1 MTLDMVSFLLRLEV
15 DPNVRDHQGRTP
27 LHLIIEGPFNDTG
40 SSNQCKYLG
49 LFIKEGEEGIEMFQV
64 NMIGRQV
71 KRRIHKRGIRLFL
84 VIKDALPLI
93 LSLKDLSTIQDPQ
106 INVSIWVCP

>member
-84 VIKDALPLI
+84 IIKDALPFI
-93 LSLKDLSTIQDPQ
+93 LSLKDL
-106 INVSIWVCP
+106 